1 MKSVKEHFI
10 YAISILV
17 AAAIAVGWDIIQQ
30 SSVLA
35 QSVYIISWV
44 LLILAL
50 LKLWYD
56 IYIRKD
62 PLVIGH
68 TILSRRSIMIM
79 LLAIAIVATA
89 GKSHVRTEFC
99 YQYLNNIALVSFMSF
114 VVGIFS
120 LLPFRNNNLKQ

>member
-1 MKSVKEHFI
+1 MKSVREHFI

-17 AAAIAVGWDIIQQ
+17 AAAIAVSWDIIQK

-35 QSVYIISWV
+35 QSVYVISWT

-62 PLVIGH
+62 PLIIGH
-68 TILSRRSIMIM
+68 TTFSRKSIMIM
-79 LLAIAIVATA
+79 LLVIAIIATA
-89 GKSHVRTEFC
+89 GKSYVETEFC
-99 YQYLNNIALVSFMSF
+99 YQYLNNVALVSFMSF
-114 VVGIFS
+114 VVGVIS
-120 LLPFRNNNLKQ
+120 LLPLHNNSK